1 MVPTSDDIIAIIS
14 EEARI
19 DVERLQPSST
29 LASLNIASLDI
40 MSVLFAIEDRYG
52 VEIAP
57 EDVASSRTLG
67 EFVDVITAKGEAA

>member
-1 MVPTSDDIIAIIS
+1 MVPTSEELIAIIS

-19 DVERLQPSST
+19 DAAKLQRSST

-40 MSVLFAIEDRYG
+40 MSVLFAVEEKYG

-57 EDVASSRTLG
+57 EELASSETLG
-67 EFVDVITAKGEAA
+67 QLVDVIRAKVEAA